1 MSDEWFYGSGR
12 SRTQQRSWLPY
23 IIIAVLIV
31 SNFAVTYYFSILPDS
46 NVSEL
51 SDEIEEL
58 NNRVEALQSQIQDT
72 SDEISELRDT
82 VIAQEPLNVSYL
94 PGLNSIY
101 KQTRGSAV
109 LITVRTSS
117 GVVSGSGFVY
127 DYEGRIIT
135 NYHVVEGAVEGGIT
149 VTFVDGA
156 IVPAEVVGTDPYSD
170 VAVIDVDLSAS
181 LLKPV
186 RMGDSSSLLVGEWV
200 IAVGNPFG
208 LADTMTA
215 GIVSALGRQMQA
227 PHNYRIV
234 DVIQTDAAINP
245 GNSGG
250 PLLNLD
256 GEVIGMNTAIIGE
269 VAQFS
274 GVGFAV
280 PSDTITREAP
290 FLISDG
296 RYDHPWLGIEG
307 FDLFPEIKEAMDL
320 DESTRGFLI
329 VSVTTGGPA
338 DEAGLRG
345 GDREVT
351 IDGGTVT
358 VGGDVIIGA
367 DDVSMKDF
375 NDLMVYIERNL
386 RPGNPLNLRVLRD
399 GVEMDV
405 ELILGTRPDS

>member
-1 MSDEWFYGSGR
+1 MGDEWFYGSGR
-12 SRTQQRSWLPY
+12 SRAPQRSMLPY
-23 IIIAVLIV
+23 IVIAVLIV
-31 SNFAVTYYFSILPDS
+31 GNFAVTYYFSILPDS
-46 NVSEL
+46 DVSAL
-51 SDEIEEL
+51 RDEVEEL
-58 NNRVEALQSQIQDT
+58 NDRIEALQSQIRDT
-72 SDEISELRDT
+72 NDEVSDLRDT
-82 VIAQEPLNVSYL
+82 VISQDPLNVTYL
-94 PGLNSIY
+94 PGLNPIY
-101 KQTRGSAV
+101 NKLRGSAV
-109 LITVRTSS
+109 LITVRTAS
-117 GVVSGSGFVY
+117 GFSSGSGFVY

-135 NYHVVEGAVEGGIT
+135 NNHVVDNAVEDGIT
-149 VTFVDGA
+149 VTFVDGT
-156 IVPAEVVGTDPYSD
+156 IVPAEIVGTDPYSD

-186 RMGDSSSLLVGEWV
+186 KMGDSLSLLVGEWV

-208 LADTMTA
+208 LADTMTV

-227 PHNYRIV
+227 PNNYRIV

-256 GEVIGMNTAIIGE
+256 GEVIGMNTAIISE

-280 PSDTITREAP
+280 PSDTIIREAP
-290 FLISDG
+290 FLISEG
-296 RYDHPWLGIEG
+296 HFDHPWLGIEG
-307 FDLFPEIKEAMDL
+307 FDLFPEIKEAMDI
-320 DESTRGFLI
+320 DDSVKGFLI

-345 GDREVT
+345 GDRQVT

-358 VGGDVIIGA
+358 VGGDVILGA
-367 DDVSMKDF
+367 DDVEMKDF

-386 RPGNPLNLRVLRD
+386 RPGDPLNLRVLRD

-405 ELILGTRPDS
+405 ELILGTRPDP

>member
-1 MSDEWFYGSGR
+1 MGEEWFYGPG
-12 SRTQQRSWLPY
+12 SRRAPQRSWLTY
-23 IIIAVLIV
+23 IVIAVLIV
-31 SNFAVTYYFSILPDS
+31 SNFAVTYYFAITPDS
-46 NVSEL
+46 GVSEL
-51 SDEIEEL
+51 RDEIEEL
-58 NNRVEALQSQIQDT
+58 NERVEALQSQIQAT
-72 SDEISELRDT
+72 NDEISDLRDL
-82 VIAQEPLNVSYL
+82 VITQEPLNVSYL
-94 PGLNSIY
+94 PGLNPIY
-101 KQTRGSAV
+101 NQMRGSAV
-109 LITVRTSS
+109 LITVRTAS
-117 GVVSGSGFVY
+117 GIASGSGFVY

-135 NYHVVEGAVEGGIT
+135 NYHVVERAIEGGIT
-149 VTFVDGA
+149 VTFVDGI
-156 IVPAEVVGTDPYSD
+156 IVPAEVIGTDPYSD

-181 LLKPV
+181 MLKPV
-186 RMGDSSSLLVGEWV
+186 KMGDSSSLLVGEWV

-227 PHNYRIV
+227 PNNYRIV

-256 GEVIGMNTAIIGE
+256 GEVIGMNTAIISE

-290 FLISDG
+290 FLISEG
-296 RYDHPWLGIEG
+296 GYDHPWLGIEG

-338 DEAGLRG
+338 EQAGLRG
-345 GDREVT
+345 GDRQVT

-358 VGGDVIIGA
+358 VGGDVIVGA

-386 RPGNPLNLRVLRD
+386 GPGDPLNLRILRD

-405 ELILGTRPDS
+405 ELILGTRPSA

>member
-23 IIIAVLIV
+23 IVIAVLIV

-58 NNRVEALQSQIQDT
+58 NNRVGALQSQIQAT
-72 SDEISELRDT
+72 SDEISDLRDT

-149 VTFVDGA
+149 VTFVDGT
-156 IVPAEVVGTDPYSD
+156 IVPADIVGTDPYSD

-280 PSDTITREAP
+280 PSDTIAREAP

-367 DDVSMKDF
+367 DVITMKDF

>member
-1 MSDEWFYGSGR
+1 MGDEWFYGSGR
-12 SRTQQRSWLPY
+12 SRAPQRSWAPY
-23 IIIAVLIV
+23 VIIAVLLV
-31 SNFAVTYYFSILPDS
+31 SNFAVTYYFSIIPDS
-46 NVSEL
+46 EVSEL
-51 SDEIEEL
+51 RDEVEEL
-58 NNRVEALQSQIQDT
+58 SDRIEALQSQIQAT
-72 SDEISELRDT
+72 NDEISDLRET
-82 VIAQEPLNVSYL
+82 VIAQDPLNVTYL
-94 PGLNSIY
+94 PGLTPIY
-101 KQTRGSAV
+101 NQLRGSAV
-109 LITVRTSS
+109 LINVRTAS
-117 GVVSGSGFVY
+117 GVSSGSGFVY

-135 NYHVVEGAVEGGIT
+135 NNHVVENAIEGGIT
-149 VTFVDGA
+149 VTFVDGT

-186 RMGDSSSLLVGEWV
+186 KMGDSSSLQVGEWV

-227 PHNYRIV
+227 PNNYRIV

-256 GEVIGMNTAIIGE
+256 GEVIGMNTAIISE

-280 PSDTITREAP
+280 PSDTIAREAP
-290 FLISDG
+290 LLISTG
-296 RYDHPWLGIEG
+296 RFEHPWLGIEG

-320 DESTRGFLI
+320 DEAVRGFLI

-338 DEAGLRG
+338 DDAGLRG
-345 GDREVT
+345 GDRQVT
-351 IDGGTVT
+351 IDGGSVT
-358 VGGDVIIGA
+358 VGGDVILGA
-367 DDVSMKDF
+367 DDVEMKDF

-386 RPGNPLNLRVLRD
+386 RPGDPLNLRVLRD
-399 GVEMDV
+399 GVEMDF
-405 ELILGTRPDS
+405 ELILGTRPDP

>member
-1 MSDEWFYGSGR
+1 MGDEWFYGSGR
-12 SRTQQRSWLPY
+12 SRAPQRSWLPY
-23 IIIAVLIV
+23 IVIAVLIV

-58 NNRVEALQSQIQDT
+58 SGRVEALQIQIQDT
-72 SDEISELRDT
+72 NDEISDLRDL

-94 PGLNSIY
+94 PGLNAIY
-101 KQTRGSAV
+101 NQVRGSAV
-109 LITVRTSS
+109 LITVRSAS
-117 GVVSGSGFVY
+117 GFSSGSGFVY
-127 DYEGRIIT
+127 DYEGRIVT
-135 NYHVVEGAVEGGIT
+135 NYHVVEDAIEGGIT
-149 VTFVDGA
+149 VTFVDGT
-156 IVPAEVVGTDPYSD
+156 IVPADVVGTDPYSD

-186 RMGDSSSLLVGEWV
+186 RMGESSSLLVGEWV

-227 PHNYRIV
+227 PNNYRIV

-280 PSDTITREAP
+280 PSDTIAREAP
-290 FLISDG
+290 LLISEG
-296 RYDHPWLGIEG
+296 SYDHPWLGIEG

-320 DESTRGFLI
+320 DELTRGFLI

-358 VGGDVIIGA
+358 VGGDVIIGM
-367 DDVSMKDF
+367 DDFLMKDF

-386 RPGNPLNLRVLRD
+386 RPGNPLYLRVLRD

-405 ELILGTRPDS
+405 ELILGTRPNA

>member
-1 MSDEWFYGSGR
+1 MGDEWFYGSGR
-12 SRTQQRSWLPY
+12 SRAPQRSWLPY
-23 IIIAVLIV
+23 IVIAVLIV

-46 NVSEL
+46 DVSEL

-58 NNRVEALQSQIQDT
+58 SGRVEALQSQIQDT
-72 SDEISELRDT
+72 NDEISDLRDT

-101 KQTRGSAV
+101 NQTRGSAV
-109 LITVRTSS
+109 LITVRTAS
-117 GVVSGSGFVY
+117 GFGSGSGFVY

-135 NYHVVEGAVEGGIT
+135 NYHVVDDAVEGGIT
-149 VTFVDGA
+149 VTFVDGT

-186 RMGDSSSLLVGEWV
+186 KMGDSSSLLVGEWV

-227 PHNYRIV
+227 PNNYRIV

-280 PSDTITREAP
+280 PSDTIAREAP
-290 FLISDG
+290 LLISEG
-296 RYDHPWLGIEG
+296 SYDHPWLGIEG

-320 DESTRGFLI
+320 DELTRGFLI

-345 GDREVT
+345 GDREVA

-358 VGGDVIIGA
+358 VGGDVIIGM
-367 DDVSMKDF
+367 DDFLMKDF

-386 RPGNPLNLRVLRD
+386 RPGNPLYLRVLRD

>member
-1 MSDEWFYGSGR
+1 MCIRDRF
-12 SRTQQRSWLPY
+12 
-23 IIIAVLIV
+23 
-31 SNFAVTYYFSILPDS
+31 ND
-46 NVSEL
+46 
-51 SDEIEEL
+51 
-58 NNRVEALQSQIQDT
+58 RVEALQIQIQDT
-72 SDEISELRDT
+72 NDEISDLRDI

-94 PGLNSIY
+94 PGLNAIY
-101 KQTRGSAV
+101 NQVRGSAV
-109 LITVRTSS
+109 LITVRTAARIT
-117 GVVSGSGFVY
+117 SGSGFVY
-127 DYEGRIIT
+127 DYEGRIVT
-135 NYHVVEGAVEGGIT
+135 NYHVVEDAIEGGIT
-149 VTFVDGA
+149 VTFVDGT
-156 IVPAEVVGTDPYSD
+156 IVPADVIGTDPYSD

-280 PSDTITREAP
+280 PSDTIAREAP
-290 FLISDG
+290 LLISEG
-296 RYDHPWLGIEG
+296 KYDHPWLGIEG

-329 VSVTTGGPA
+329 VSVRGPA
-338 DEAGLRG
+338 EEAGLRG
-345 GDREVT
+345 GDRKVT

-358 VGGDVIIGA
+358 VDGDVIIGA
-367 DDVSMKDF
+367 DDVPMKDF
-375 NDLMVYIERNL
+375 NDLMVYIERNM
-386 RPGNPLNLRVLRD
+386 RPGDSLYLRVLRD

>member
-1 MSDEWFYGSGR
+1 MGDEWFYGSGR
-12 SRTQQRSWLPY
+12 SRAPQRSWLPY
-23 IIIAVLIV
+23 IVIAVLIV

-51 SDEIEEL
+51 RDEIEEF
-58 NNRVEALQSQIQDT
+58 NDRVEALQIQIQDT
-72 SDEISELRDT
+72 NDEISDLRDI

-94 PGLNSIY
+94 PGLNAIY
-101 KQTRGSAV
+101 NQVRGSAV
-109 LITVRTSS
+109 LITVRTAARIT
-117 GVVSGSGFVY
+117 SGSGFVY
-127 DYEGRIIT
+127 DYEGRIVT
-135 NYHVVEGAVEGGIT
+135 NYHVVEDAIEGGIT
-149 VTFVDGA
+149 VTFVDGI
-156 IVPAEVVGTDPYSD
+156 IVPADVIGTDPYSD

-256 GEVIGMNTAIIGE
+256 GEVIGMNSAIIGE

-290 FLISDG
+290 FLISEG
-296 RYDHPWLGIEG
+296 KYDHPWLGIEG
-307 FDLFPEIKEAMDL
+307 FDLFPEIKEAMDI

-338 DEAGLRG
+338 DDAGLRG

-351 IDGGTVT
+351 IDVGTVT

-367 DDVSMKDF
+367 DDVPMKDF
-375 NDLMVYIERNL
+375 NDLMVYIERNM
-386 RPGNPLNLRVLRD
+386 RPGDSLYLRVLRD

>member
-1 MSDEWFYGSGR
+1 MGDEWFYGSGR
-12 SRTQQRSWLPY
+12 SRAPQRSWLPY
-23 IIIAVLIV
+23 IVIAVLIV
-31 SNFAVTYYFSILPDS
+31 SNFAVTYYFSIRPDS
-46 NVSEL
+46 DVSEL
-51 SDEIEEL
+51 RDEIEEL
-58 NNRVEALQSQIQDT
+58 SGRVEALQSQIQDT
-72 SDEISELRDT
+72 NDEISDLRDT

-101 KQTRGSAV
+101 NQTRGSAV
-109 LITVRTSS
+109 LITVRTAS
-117 GVVSGSGFVY
+117 GFGSGSGFVY

-135 NYHVVEGAVEGGIT
+135 NYHVVDDAVEGGIT
-149 VTFVDGA
+149 VTFVDGT

-181 LLKPV
+181 MLKPV

-227 PHNYRIV
+227 PNNYRIV

-280 PSDTITREAP
+280 PSDTIAREAP
-290 FLISDG
+290 LLISEG
-296 RYDHPWLGIEG
+296 KFDHPWLGIEG

-320 DESTRGFLI
+320 DESVKGFLI
-329 VSVTTGGPA
+329 VSVTTRGPA

-345 GDREVT
+345 GDRQVT

-358 VGGDVIIGA
+358 VDGDVILGA
-367 DDVSMKDF
+367 NDVEMKDF
-375 NDLMVYIERNL
+375 NDLMVYIERNM
-386 RPGNPLNLRVLRD
+386 RPGDTLNLRVLRD

-405 ELILGTRPDS
+405 ELVLGTRPDP

>member
-23 IIIAVLIV
+23 IVIAVLIV

-58 NNRVEALQSQIQDT
+58 NNRVGALQSQIQAT
-72 SDEISELRDT
+72 SDEISDLRDT

-149 VTFVDGA
+149 VTFVDGT
-156 IVPAEVVGTDPYSD
+156 IVPADIVGTDPYSD

-280 PSDTITREAP
+280 PSDTIAREAP

-320 DESTRGFLI
+320 EESTRGFLI

-367 DDVSMKDF
+367 DDITMKDF

-386 RPGNPLNLRVLRD
+386 RPGNPLNLRVLRE

>member
-1 MSDEWFYGSGR
+1 MNDEWFYGSGR
-12 SRTQQRSWLPY
+12 SRAPQRSWLPY
-23 IIIAVLIV
+23 IVIAVLIV

-58 NNRVEALQSQIQDT
+58 SGRVEALQSQIQDT
-72 SDEISELRDT
+72 NDEISDLRDT

-101 KQTRGSAV
+101 NQTRGSAV
-109 LITVRTSS
+109 LITVRTAS
-117 GVVSGSGFVY
+117 GFGSGSGFVY

-135 NYHVVEGAVEGGIT
+135 NYHVVDDAVEGGIT
-149 VTFVDGA
+149 VTFVDGT

-186 RMGDSSSLLVGEWV
+186 KMGDSSSLLVGEWV

-227 PHNYRIV
+227 PNNYRIV

-256 GEVIGMNTAIIGE
+256 GEVIGMNSAIIGE
-269 VAQFS
+269 VAQFA

-280 PSDTITREAP
+280 PSDTIAREAP
-290 FLISDG
+290 FLISEG

-338 DEAGLRG
+338 DDAGLRG
-345 GDREVT
+345 GDRQVT
-351 IDGGTVT
+351 IDEVTVT
-358 VGGDVIIGA
+358 VGGDVIIGM
-367 DDVSMKDF
+367 DDTPMKDF

-386 RPGNPLNLRVLRD
+386 RPGDQLNLRVLRD

-405 ELILGTRPDS
+405 ELILGTRPDP

>member
-23 IIIAVLIV
+23 IVIAVLIV

-58 NNRVEALQSQIQDT
+58 NDRVEALQSQIQDT

-94 PGLNSIY
+94 PGLNLIY
-101 KQTRGSAV
+101 EQTRGSAV

-117 GVVSGSGFVY
+117 GAVSGSGFVY

-149 VTFVDGA
+149 VTFVDGT
-156 IVPAEVVGTDPYSD
+156 IVPADIVGTDPYSD

-181 LLKPV
+181 MLKPV

-227 PHNYRIV
+227 PNNYRIV

-351 IDGGTVT
+351 IDMGTVT
-358 VGGDVIIGA
+358 VDGDVIIGA
-367 DDVSMKDF
+367 DDVPMKDF

-405 ELILGTRPDS
+405 ALILGTRPDS

>member
-1 MSDEWFYGSGR
+1 MGDEWFYGSGR
-12 SRTQQRSWLPY
+12 SRAPQRSWLPY
-23 IIIAVLIV
+23 IVIAVLIV
-31 SNFAVTYYFSILPDS
+31 SNFAVTYYFSIIPDS

-58 NNRVEALQSQIQDT
+58 NDRLEALQSQIQDT
-72 SDEISELRDT
+72 SDEISDLRDI

-101 KQTRGSAV
+101 NQMRGSAV

-117 GVVSGSGFVY
+117 GFASGSGFVY
-127 DYEGRIIT
+127 DYEGSIIT
-135 NYHVVEGAVEGGIT
+135 NYHVVEDAIEGGIT
-149 VTFVDGA
+149 VTFVDGT
-156 IVPAEVVGTDPYSD
+156 IVPADVVGTDPYSD
-170 VAVIDVDLSAS
+170 MAVIDVDLSAS

-227 PHNYRIV
+227 PNNYRIV

-256 GEVIGMNTAIIGE
+256 GEVIGMNSAIIGE
-269 VAQFS
+269 VAQFA

-280 PSDTITREAP
+280 PSDTIAREAP
-290 FLISDG
+290 FLISEG

-338 DEAGLRG
+338 DDAGLRG
-345 GDREVT
+345 GDRQVT
-351 IDGGTVT
+351 IDEVTVT
-358 VGGDVIIGA
+358 VGGDVIIGM
-367 DDVSMKDF
+367 DDTPMKDF

-405 ELILGTRPDS
+405 ELILGTRPDP

>member
-12 SRTQQRSWLPY
+12 SRAPQRSWLTY
-23 IIIAVLIV
+23 IVIVVIIV
-31 SNFAVTYYFSILPDS
+31 SNFAVTYYFSITPDP

-51 SDEIEEL
+51 RDEIEVL
-58 NNRVEALQSQIQDT
+58 SARVEALQNQIQDT
-72 SDEISELRDT
+72 NEEISDLRDI
-82 VIAQEPLNVSYL
+82 VIAQEPLNVTYL
-94 PGLNSIY
+94 PGLNPIY
-101 KQTRGSAV
+101 SKLRGSAV
-109 LITVRTSS
+109 LITVRTTS
-117 GVVSGSGFVY
+117 GVASGSGFVY
-127 DYEGRIIT
+127 DYEGRIFT
-135 NYHVVEGAVEGGIT
+135 NYHVVENAVEDGIT
-149 VTFVDGA
+149 VTFVDGM
-156 IVPAEVVGTDPYSD
+156 IVPAEIVGTDPYSD

-186 RMGDSSSLLVGEWV
+186 RMGDSSTLLVGEWV

-227 PHNYRIV
+227 PNNYRIV

-290 FLISDG
+290 YLISEG
-296 RYDHPWLGIEG
+296 GYDHPWMGIEG

-320 DESTRGFLI
+320 DETTRGFLI

-338 DEAGLRG
+338 AHAGLRG
-345 GDREVT
+345 GDRQVT

-358 VGGDVIIGA
+358 VGGDVIVGA
-367 DDVSMKDF
+367 DDVTMKDF

-386 RPGNPLNLRVLRD
+386 RPGDPLNLRILRG

>member
-1 MSDEWFYGSGR
+1 MGDEWFYGSGR
-12 SRTQQRSWLPY
+12 SRAPQRSWAPY
-23 IIIAVLIV
+23 VIIAVLLV
-31 SNFAVTYYFSILPDS
+31 SNFAVTYYFSIIPDS
-46 NVSEL
+46 EVSEL
-51 SDEIEEL
+51 RDEVEEL
-58 NNRVEALQSQIQDT
+58 SDRIEALQSQIQAT
-72 SDEISELRDT
+72 NDEISDLRET
-82 VIAQEPLNVSYL
+82 VIAQDPLNVTYL
-94 PGLNSIY
+94 PGLTPIY
-101 KQTRGSAV
+101 NQLRGSAV
-109 LITVRTSS
+109 LINVRTAS
-117 GVVSGSGFVY
+117 GVSSGSGFVY

-135 NYHVVEGAVEGGIT
+135 NNHVVENAIEGGIT
-149 VTFVDGA
+149 VTFVDGT

-170 VAVIDVDLSAS
+170 VAVIDVELSAT

-186 RMGDSSSLLVGEWV
+186 KMGDSSSLQVGEWV

-227 PHNYRIV
+227 PNNYRIV

-256 GEVIGMNTAIIGE
+256 GEVIGMNTAIISE

-280 PSDTITREAP
+280 PSDTIAREAP
-290 FLISDG
+290 LLISTG
-296 RYDHPWLGIEG
+296 RFEHPWLGIEG

-320 DESTRGFLI
+320 DEAVRGFLI

-338 DEAGLRG
+338 DDAGLRG
-345 GDREVT
+345 GDRQVT
-351 IDGGTVT
+351 IDGGSVT
-358 VGGDVIIGA
+358 VGGDVILGA
-367 DDVSMKDF
+367 DDVEMKDF

-386 RPGNPLNLRVLRD
+386 RPGDPLNLRVLRD
-399 GVEMDV
+399 GVEMDF
-405 ELILGTRPDS
+405 ELILGTRPDP

>member
-23 IIIAVLIV
+23 IVIAVLIV

-51 SDEIEEL
+51 RDEIEEL
-58 NNRVEALQSQIQDT
+58 NNRVEALHSQIQDT
-72 SDEISELRDT
+72 SDEISDLRDS

-101 KQTRGSAV
+101 EQTRGSAV

-117 GVVSGSGFVY
+117 GAVSGSGFVY

-149 VTFVDGA
+149 VTFVDGT

-170 VAVIDVDLSAS
+170 VAVIDVDLAAS

-269 VAQFS
+269 VAQFA

-280 PSDTITREAP
+280 PSDTIAREAP
-290 FLISDG
+290 FLISEG

-345 GDREVT
+345 GDRQVT
-351 IDGGTVT
+351 IDEVTVT
-358 VGGDVIIGA
+358 VGGDVIIGMDEA
-367 DDVSMKDF
+367 PMKDF

>member
-23 IIIAVLIV
+23 IVIAVLIV

-58 NNRVEALQSQIQDT
+58 NNRVGALQSQIQAT
-72 SDEISELRDT
+72 SDEISDLRDT

-101 KQTRGSAV
+101 IQTRGSAV

-149 VTFVDGA
+149 VTFVDGT
-156 IVPAEVVGTDPYSD
+156 IVPADIVGTDPYSD
-170 VAVIDVDLSAS
+170 VAVIDVDLAAS

-280 PSDTITREAP
+280 PSDTISREAP

-367 DDVSMKDF
+367 DDITMKDF

-386 RPGNPLNLRVLRD
+386 RPGNPLNLRVLRE